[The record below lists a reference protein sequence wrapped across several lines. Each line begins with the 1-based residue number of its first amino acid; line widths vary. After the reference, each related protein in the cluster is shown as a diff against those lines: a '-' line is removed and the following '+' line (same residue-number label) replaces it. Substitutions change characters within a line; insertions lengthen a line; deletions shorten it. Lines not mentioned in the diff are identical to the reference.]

1 MKHIVYYMATAL
13 LAFSC
18 AGTKQATGN
27 KHAIVAFPAFDE
39 EAHRGGRG
47 LMPENT
53 IPAMLNAIDLGVTTL
68 EMDTHITKDNKV
80 VLSHDPYF
88 NENFTTTPEG
98 NTLTKAEAVKR
109 LLYTMTYDS
118 IQKYDVG
125 LKPYAAFPR
134 QKKIAVHKPLL
145 ADLLDAT
152 EKHAGEKGKAMFYN
166 IEIKSKP
173 ENDGKKHPPVEAF
186 VDLVMQ
192 VILQK
197 GTEARTVIQ
206 SFDPRALQVMHRKY
220 PSVATSLLIEDY
232 DKRSVEEQLQQLGFT
247 PFVYSPH
254 FSLVTPQ
261 LVQQCRSK
269 QMKLVPWTINT
280 LEQIQQL
287 KNTGVDG
294 IITDYPDLF
303 QQLK

>member
-1 MKHIVYYMATAL
+1 MKLTGYGMAAAL
-13 LAFSC
+13 LALSC
-18 AGTKQATGN
+18 SASR
-27 KHAIVAFPAFDE
+27 HASNSKTSIAFPAFDK

-53 IPAMLNAIDLGVTTL
+53 IPAMLNAIDLDVTTL

-80 VLSHDPYF
+80 VVSHDPYF
-88 NENFTTTPEG
+88 NENITTTPEG
-98 NTLTKAEAVKR
+98 RTLTKAEAVER
-109 LLYTMTYDS
+109 LLYSMSYDS
-118 IQKYDVG
+118 IRKYDVG
-125 LKPYAAFPR
+125 IKPFAAFPR
-134 QKKIAVHKPLL
+134 QKKMEVHKPLL
-145 ADLLDAT
+145 SDLLDET
-152 EKHAGEKGKAMFYN
+152 EKYSDEKGKAMFYN

-173 ENDGKKHPPVEAF
+173 ENDGIKHPPVESF

-232 DKRSVEEQLQQLGFT
+232 DKRTLEEQLQQLGFT

-261 LVQQCRSK
+261 LVQECRSK
-269 QMKLVPWTINT
+269 HMKLVPWTINS
-280 LEQIQQL
+280 LEQIQLL
-287 KNTGVDG
+287 KNMGVDG

>member
-1 MKHIVYYMATAL
+1 MKHIVYSIAIAM

-18 AGTKQATGN
+18 SGSKRSTTNKTGN
-27 KHAIVAFPAFDE
+27 ASFPSFDE

-68 EMDTHITKDNKV
+68 EMDTHITLDNKV
-80 VLSHDPYF
+80 IISHDPYF
-88 NENFTTTPEG
+88 NENITTTPEG

-109 LLYTMTYDS
+109 LLYTMSYDS

-125 LKPYAAFPR
+125 LKPFASFPQ

-145 ADLLDAT
+145 SDLLDAT
-152 EKHAGEKGKAMFYN
+152 EKHAAEKGMAMYYN
-166 IEIKSKP
+166 IEIKSKQ
-173 ENDGKKHPPVEAF
+173 ENDGKKHPPVETF
-186 VDLVMQ
+186 VDMVMQ

-197 GTEARTVIQ
+197 GTESRTVIQ

-232 DKRSVEEQLQQLGFT
+232 DKRTLDEQLQQLGFT

-254 FSLVTPQ
+254 YSLVNAQ
-261 LVQQCRSK
+261 LVQQCHSRH
-269 QMKLVPWTINT
+269 MKLVPWTINS

-287 KNTGVDG
+287 KSLGVDG
-294 IITDYPDLF
+294 IITDYPNLF
-303 QQLK
+303 KQLK

>member
-18 AGTKQATGN
+18 AGTKQTTENKQATGS
-27 KHAIVAFPAFDE
+27 FPAFDE

-80 VLSHDPYF
+80 ILSHDPYF

>member
-1 MKHIVYYMATAL
+1 MATAL

-18 AGTKQATGN
+18 AGTKQVTGN
-27 KHAIVAFPAFDE
+27 KHATGTFPAFDE

-232 DKRSVEEQLQQLGFT
+232 DKRSVEEQLQHLGFT